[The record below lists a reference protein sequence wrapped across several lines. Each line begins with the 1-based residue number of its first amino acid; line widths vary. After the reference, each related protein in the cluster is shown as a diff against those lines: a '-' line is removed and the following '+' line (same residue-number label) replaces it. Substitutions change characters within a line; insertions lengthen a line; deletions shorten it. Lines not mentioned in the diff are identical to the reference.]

1 MLGQQLL
8 NGLVAGAVYALF
20 ALGFTLVFGVH
31 RILNL
36 AHGALLMAG
45 AFIGLYAVQFGI
57 PLWMAT
63 LLAMVGAGMLS
74 ILIDVAAFRRLR
86 RQGQSEF
93 GTIVASIG
101 ANLIVVSVAQR
112 VSETKVLR
120 FPFGTFPVV
129 FFRAWGLRVSLL
141 QLVIGGSVAV
151 LLGLLTW
158 LIFHTSAGRQMRAV
172 AGNERA
178 AVLLGV
184 DPNAVYLR
192 TFFLSGAMAGLA
204 GVLVGMSFNSVHFLM
219 GEPYL
224 LRAFVVVILGG
235 LGSIAG
241 AVVAGLGLGILQTL
255 TTAYLPSGLTDTI
268 IFSLLF
274 LVLLVRPNGLF
285 GDRTA
290 SAGQG
295 RQ

>member
-1 MLGQQLL
+1 MLAQQIM

-45 AFIGLYAVQFGI
+45 AFIGLYAVLAGI
-57 PLWMAT
+57 PLWFAII
-63 LLAMVGAGMLS
+63 LAMVGAGTLS
-74 ILIDVAAFRRLR
+74 VLIDVLAFRRLR
-86 RQGQSEF
+86 ASGQAEF
-93 GTIVASIG
+93 GAIISSIG
-101 ANLIVVSVAQR
+101 ANLVLVSIAQR
-112 VSETKVLR
+112 ISETKVLR
-120 FPFGTFPVV
+120 FPFATFPVV
-129 FFRAWGLRVSLL
+129 FYRFWGLRVSLL
-141 QLVIGGSVAV
+141 QLAIAGSVAF
-151 LLGLLTW
+151 LLGLLSW
-158 LIFHTSAGRQMRAV
+158 LIFHTSLGRQVRAV
-172 AGNERA
+172 AGNPRA

-184 DPNAVYLR
+184 NPDAIYLR

-204 GVLVGMSFNSVHFLM
+204 GVLVGLSFNSVHFMM

-241 AVVAGLGLGILQTL
+241 AVVAGMGLGVLQTL
-255 TTAYLPSGLTDTI
+255 ATAYLPSGLTDTI

-274 LVLLVRPNGLF
+274 LVLMVRPNGLF
-285 GDRTA
+285 GVANT
-290 SAGQG
+290 GVG
-295 RQ
+295 RR

>member
-1 MLGQQLL
+1 MLAQQIM

-45 AFIGLYAVQFGI
+45 AFIGLYAVLAGV
-57 PLWMAT
+57 PLWFAII
-63 LLAMVGAGMLS
+63 LAMVGAGTLS
-74 ILIDVAAFRRLR
+74 VLIDILAFRRLR
-86 RQGQSEF
+86 ASGQAEF
-93 GTIVASIG
+93 GAIISSIG
-101 ANLIVVSVAQR
+101 ANLVLVSIAQR
-112 VSETKVLR
+112 ISETKVLR

-129 FFRAWGLRVSLL
+129 FYHFWGLRVSLL
-141 QLVIGGSVAV
+141 QVVIAGSVAV
-151 LLGLLTW
+151 LLALLSW
-158 LIFHTSAGRQMRAV
+158 LIFHTSLGRQVRAV
-172 AGNERA
+172 AGNPRA

-184 DPNAVYLR
+184 NPDAIYLR

-204 GVLVGMSFNSVHFLM
+204 GVLVGLSFNSVHFMM

-235 LGSIAG
+235 LGSISG
-241 AVVAGLGLGILQTL
+241 AVVAGMGLGVLQTL
-255 TTAYLPSGLTDTI
+255 ATAYLPSGLTDTI

-274 LVLLVRPNGLF
+274 VVLMVRPNGLF
-285 GDRTA
+285 GIA
-290 SAGQG
+290 STGVG
-295 RQ
+295 RR